1 VTAAPL
7 HLDPDRVFDAEPS
20 ARRIARTLYEET
32 AALPIVAP
40 HGHVDPALLALDAP
54 FPEPASL
61 LVVPDHYLVRLL
73 YSQGE
78 SMESLGVPTRD
89 GTPSEQ
95 DPRAIWRRFAAHAF
109 RFRGTPSGCWLDY
122 ELHELFGVRE
132 RLDATTAD
140 RIYDQIVERLASP
153 EYRPRALFDRFNI
166 EVLATT
172 DAATDSLS
180 HHAAIRDSGWP
191 GRVIPT
197 FRPDALFRIATP
209 HWVEAHR
216 TLEGAVGR
224 PLTSYPDFV
233 EALRARRATFAAH
246 GATAT
251 DHAVLEP
258 RTAWL
263 DDQVA
268 DRLFARARAGEAT
281 PADQRDFE
289 AHLLMVMA
297 QLSCEDG
304 LVMQLHPGAW
314 RDHNPLVAARFGADR
329 GADIPVTTEFTRNL
343 APLLGA
349 FGNDA
354 RFRLLLF
361 TLDETTY
368 ARELAPLAGHYPAV
382 RLGPA
387 WWFHD
392 SIDGMMRYREHTS
405 ETATIWNT
413 AGFNDDTRAFCSIP
427 ARHDLARRVDAT
439 WLARLVSRHLIDL
452 ADARVMARA
461 LAVELARDSY
471 RFPAPASRPLA
482 TV

>member
-1 VTAAPL
+1 MSRPL
-7 HLDPDRVFDAEPS
+7 ILDPDRVFDAEPQ

-32 AALPIVAP
+32 AALPIIAP
-40 HGHVDPALLALDAP
+40 HGHVDPALLATNAP

-73 YSQGE
+73 YSVGVP
-78 SMESLGVPTRD
+78 MEALGVPTRD
-89 GTPSEQ
+89 GSSYEQ
-95 DPRAIWRRFAAHAF
+95 DPRQIWRRFAAHAY
-109 RFRGTPSGCWLDY
+109 RFGGTPSGLWLDY
-122 ELHELFGVRE
+122 ELAVLFGVRE

-140 RIYDQIVERLASP
+140 RIYDQIAERLTSP
-153 EYRPRALFDRFNI
+153 EYRPRALFDRFGI

-172 DAATDSLS
+172 DAATDSLE
-180 HHAAIRDSGWP
+180 HHAAIASSGWT

-197 FRPDALFRIATP
+197 FRPDALFRIAAAG
-209 HWVEAHR
+209 WGEAHR
-216 TLEGAVGR
+216 ALEAVVGR
-224 PLTSYPDFV
+224 ALTTFGDFAA
-233 EALRARRATFAAH
+233 ALRERRAVFARA

-263 DDQVA
+263 SDDA
-268 DRLFARARAGEAT
+268 IETLFQRARAGHAT
-281 PADQRDFE
+281 ADDQRAFE
-289 AHLLMVMA
+289 AHALMLMA
-297 QLSCEDG
+297 QCACEDG
-304 LVMQLHPGAW
+304 LVMQLHPGAY
-314 RDHNPLVAARFGADR
+314 RDHNPLVAARFGPDR
-329 GADIPVTTEFTRNL
+329 GADIPVATEYTRHL

-354 RFRLLLF
+354 RFRLVLF
-361 TLDETTY
+361 TLDESTY

-392 SIDGMMRYREHTS
+392 SVEGMLRFRERTS

-439 WLARLVSRHLIDL
+439 WLARQVVRHLIDL
-452 ADARVMARA
+452 DDARRIARA
-461 LAVELARDSY
+461 LAVDLARETY
-471 RFPAPASRPLA
+471 RFAAPHAPAGVA
-482 TV
+482 